1 MSKNIS
7 TKEIINRKAKHEY
20 SFVQEFEVGIALLG
34 SEVKAI
40 RLGNANLTD
49 AYCLF
54 IGQHLWVKNLYIA
67 EYDQATMY
75 NHETRRDRILLIKK
89 SEIRKIKR
97 RIEEKGM
104 TLIPYKMY
112 FSERGFVKLQIA
124 LAQGKKDY
132 DKREDI
138 KDRDNKRELDRVKKE
153 HNK

>member
-112 FSERGFVKLQIA
+112 FSERGFVFEKL
-124 LAQGKKDY
+124 
-132 DKREDI
+132 
-138 KDRDNKRELDRVKKE
+138 
-153 HNK
+153 

>member
-7 TKEIINRKAKHEY
+7 TKEIVNRKAKHEF
-20 SFVQEFEVGIALLG
+20 SFVQEFEAGIVLLG
-34 SEVKAI
+34 SEVKSI
-40 RLGNANLTD
+40 RQGNVNLSD

-54 IGQHLWVKNLYIA
+54 IGNFLWIKNMYIG

-75 NHETRRDRILLIKK
+75 NHEPRRDRILLLKK
-89 SEIRKIKR
+89 TEIRKIKR

-112 FSERGFVKLQIA
+112 FSDRGFIKLQIA
-124 LAQGKKDY
+124 LAQGKKSF

>member
-1 MSKNIS
+1 MK
-7 TKEIINRKAKHEY
+7 
-20 SFVQEFEVGIALLG
+20 
-34 SEVKAI
+34 
-40 RLGNANLTD
+40 
-49 AYCLF
+49 
-54 IGQHLWVKNLYIA
+54 
-67 EYDQATMY
+67 
-75 NHETRRDRILLIKK
+75 KK

>member
-1 MSKNIS
+1 MAVAA
-7 TKEIINRKAKHEY
+7 TKEIVNRKAKHEY
-20 SFVQEFEVGIALLG
+20 SFVQEYEAGIVLVG
-34 SEVKAI
+34 SEVKSI

-54 IGQHLWVKNLYIA
+54 IGDHLWVKNMYIGQ
-67 EYDQATMY
+67 YDQATLY
-75 NHETRRDRILLIKK
+75 NHESRRDRILLIKK

-104 TLIPYKMY
+104 TLIPYKVY
-112 FSERGFVKLQIA
+112 FSERGFIKVQIA
-124 LAQGKKDY
+124 VAQGKKSF

-138 KDRDNKRELDRVKKE
+138 KDRDNKRELDRIKKA